1 MTLKEL
7 VEKLQAISEMG
18 YVKAL
23 RRGNT
28 GIGYTFESLIGLEE
42 TNIPIPDIGGRVEIK
57 TTRKDSSS
65 LVTLFTF
72 NRGVWLKKQKEIIE
86 QFGYEDEKGRKAL
99 KSTIFYN
106 RPNSLG
112 LYINIDDSKHIIRLL
127 SSNHELLAEWDVY
140 VVVGVFSSKLS
151 RLLFVLADRRIIQGQ
166 EEFHFNEAYLL
177 TEPNPRNFLNAFK
190 NSLVGI
196 DLRMH
201 LKGNGTVRNRG
212 TGFRMREKDML
223 ELYGNKSKLL

>member
-1 MTLKEL
+1 MNLKEL
-7 VEKLQAISEMG
+7 VEKLKAISEMG

-23 RRGNT
+23 RKGNT

-57 TTRKDSSS
+57 TTRKHSSS

-72 NRGVWLKKQKEIIE
+72 NRGVWVLRQKEIIE
-86 QFGYEDEKGRKAL
+86 NFGYKDEKGRKAL
-99 KSTIFYN
+99 KSTVFYN

-112 LYINIDDSKHIIRLL
+112 LCLEIDERKNIIRLL
-127 SSNHELLAEWDVY
+127 ASNDELLAEWDVY
-140 VVVGVFSSKLS
+140 VIVGVFSSKLS
-151 RLLFVLADRRIIQGQ
+151 RLLFVLADRHVVNAQ
-166 EEFHFNEAYLL
+166 EVFCFNEAYLL
-177 TEPNPRNFLNAFK
+177 TEPKPRNFLNAFK
-190 NSLVGI
+190 KSLVGI

-201 LKGNGTVRNRG
+201 LKENDTVRNRG

-223 ELYGNKSKLL
+223 ELYGNKRKLL

>member
-1 MTLKEL
+1 MTLKEI
-7 VEKLQAISEMG
+7 VEKLQAIRDMG

-23 RRGNT
+23 RKGNT
-28 GIGYTFESLIGLEE
+28 GIGYTFESIIGLNE

-72 NRGVWLKKQKEIIE
+72 NRGVWTRRQKEIIE
-86 QFGYEDEKGRKAL
+86 QFGYEDKEGRKAL
-99 KSTIFYN
+99 KATIFFN
-106 RPNSLG
+106 KPNSLG
-112 LYINIDDSKHIIRLL
+112 LFIKIDESKNVIRLL
-127 SSNHELLAEWDVY
+127 SPNNELLAEWDIY
-140 VVVGVFSSKLS
+140 VVVGVFASKLS
-151 RLLFVLADRRIIQGQ
+151 RLLFVIADRQTVKGQ
-166 EEFHFNEAYLL
+166 EQFHFNEAYLL
-177 TEPNPRNFLNAFK
+177 TEPNPRNFLKAFK

-201 LKGNGTVRNRG
+201 ITENDTVRNRG

-223 ELYGNKSKLL
+223 ELYGKKLKIL